1 MLGALFIEMGRGH
14 TPVIIGRLTLCYFLA
29 MASIFTAGQSQQPTA
44 NYSWSDSGGL
54 LAAQAQGSFNTSG
67 ALVVT
72 LQPGVYSLRQ
82 PLVFSAPTFEL
93 VGSAADASSVQPSA
107 MVKERPSA

>member
-1 MLGALFIEMGRGH
+1 MMISGLSCI
-14 TPVIIGRLTLCYFLA
+14 LA

-54 LAAQAQGSFNTSG
+54 LAAKAQGSFNTSG
-67 ALVVT
+67 A
-72 LQPGVYSLRQ
+72 QPVVYSLRQ

-93 VGSAADASSVQPSA
+93 VGSAADASSVHGEGTAIRMSYCTLQRMQQSEA
-107 MVKERPSA
+107 WQYQTAALRLLL